1 MMCVGEAMAVMYVR
15 ECVSDDCVCVCV
27 LVRECKCVFC
37 VGERVFVCIN
47 QFFFYVGECECV
59 CVCVCVCL
67 CVCLSVGCV
76 LFVGEGVFC
85 VLVRV
90 LFFCKSVLG
99 VG

>member
-1 MMCVGEAMAVMYVR
+1 MFF
-15 ECVSDDCVCVCV
+15 V
-27 LVRECKCVFC
+27 LVRECLCVST
-37 VGERVFVCIN
+37 N
-47 QFFFYVGECECV
+47 FFFMSVSMNV